1 MKRKIDKDNAILNA
15 ARRSFL
21 HFGVAG
27 ARMDQ
32 IAKDAG
38 VSKATLYKYY
48 ASKEAI
54 LQQLMLKMFN
64 EMSEGL
70 QYPYDETASIESMFQ
85 EVLTRKFALLDNDV
99 FMELLRILSVEFIKQ
114 QDFAIETLKS
124 ISEGHNNF
132 VQWVECCQRD
142 GKLSSETSATE
153 ITGWFHALYDGM
165 LLWPIIM
172 NIIPAPSPI
181 EQAHFR
187 MVISSS
193 FLKMFAT

>member
-15 ARRSFL
+15 ARISFL

-27 ARMDQ
+27 ARMEQ

-54 LQQLMLKMFN
+54 LQQLMLNMFN
-64 EMSEGL
+64 DMSEGL
-70 QYPYDETASIESMFQ
+70 QYPYDTTASVESMLQ
-85 EVLTRKFALLDNDV
+85 EVLTRKFTLVSNDV

-114 QDFAIETLKS
+114 QDFALETLKS
-124 ISEGHNNF
+124 ISEGHNSF
-132 VQWVECCQRD
+132 VHWVECCQRD
-142 GKLSSETSATE
+142 GKITSETSAVE
-153 ITGWFHALYDGM
+153 ISGWFHALYDGM
-165 LLWPIIM
+165 VLWPIIM
-172 NIIPAPSPI
+172 NIMPAPAPT

-187 MVISSS
+187 MSISSS
-193 FLKMFAT
+193 FLKMFAR